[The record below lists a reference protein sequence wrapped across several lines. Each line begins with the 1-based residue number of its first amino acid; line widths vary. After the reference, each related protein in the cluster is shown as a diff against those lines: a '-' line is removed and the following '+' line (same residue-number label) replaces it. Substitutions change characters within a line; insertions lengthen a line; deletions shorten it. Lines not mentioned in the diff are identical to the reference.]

1 MAEPPLSPGSLP
13 PPVDL
18 DDLLQPFAG
27 RGIKLGLD
35 RMQAAL
41 ADGGNPERRFAAV
54 QVAGTNGKGSIATQL
69 HCILLA
75 AGWRCG
81 IYRSPHLVSWCERIQ
96 LDAAWID
103 ADTLRADLGRW
114 LAIAQRHGLSPFE
127 LFTAAAFDR
136 FAAEGLPLVV
146 LEVGVGGRLDATT
159 AHPHRQVVG
168 FGPIGMDHCDLLGD
182 NLAAIAREKAAVM
195 AGARVA
201 ISGPQ
206 APEVAQVL
214 HQEARRW
221 DCSLRWVEPLAS
233 AAQGGPRLGL
243 AGNLQR
249 SNAAVAVAMAEALHA
264 LGWTLSPQAIQRGLA
279 AARWPGRLER
289 RQFRGFPLLLDGA
302 HNPPGAQ
309 ALRDELDR
317 LQAEA
322 EAEAEAG
329 LGICHGS
336 GDDSAGGS
344 GSGSYL
350 GPRRWLL
357 GMQITKDAPQLL
369 DALLRPGDQV
379 ALVPVPDL
387 PSWSRAELVAAR
399 PLLAP
404 QLSEVASPCEGLE
417 WLGASPGPLPGV
429 AGSLHLLGA
438 VIPHLDAPATG

>member
-1 MAEPPLSPGSLP
+1 
-13 PPVDL
+13 
-18 DDLLQPFAG
+18 
-27 RGIKLGLD
+27 
-35 RMQAAL
+35 MQAAL
-41 ADGGNPERRFAAV
+41 ADGGHPEWRFAAV

-96 LDAAWID
+96 LEAAWID
-103 ADTLRADLGRW
+103 PDTLRTDLGRW

-136 FAAEGLPLVV
+136 FAAEELPLVV

-159 AHPHRQVVG
+159 AHPQRPVVG

-214 HQEARRW
+214 HQEAQRW
-221 DCSLRWVEPLAS
+221 DCSLRWVEPLATE
-233 AAQGGPRLGL
+233 AQGGPRLGL

-264 LGWTLSPQAIQRGLA
+264 LGWAISPQAIQRGLA

-317 LQAEA
+317 L
-322 EAEAEAG
+322 EAEAG
-329 LGICHGS
+329 A
-336 GDDSAGGS
+336 GDGG
-344 GSGSYL
+344 YL

-357 GMQITKDAPQLL
+357 GMQISKEAPQLL

-399 PLLAP
+399 PQLAP
-404 QLSEVASPCEGLE
+404 QLREVATPDEGLE
-417 WLGASPGPLPGV
+417 WLVASPGPLPVV

>member
-41 ADGGNPERRFAAV
+41 ADGGHPERRFAAV

-81 IYRSPHLVSWCERIQ
+81 IYRSPHLLSWCERIQ
-96 LDAAWID
+96 LEATWID

-136 FAAEGLPLVV
+136 FAAEELPLVV

-168 FGPIGMDHCDLLGD
+168 FGPIGMDHCDLLGN

-214 HQEARRW
+214 RQEAQRW
-221 DCSLRWVEPLAS
+221 NCSLRWVEPLAS
-233 AAQGGPRLGL
+233 EAQGGPRLGL

-317 LQAEA
+317 L

-329 LGICHGS
+329 GGIG
-336 GDDSAGGS
+336 GDGGS
-344 GSGSYL
+344 GGDVR
-350 GPRRWLL
+350 PRRWLL

-399 PLLAP
+399 PQFAP
-404 QLSEVASPCEGLE
+404 QLREVATPCEGLE
-417 WLGASPGPLPGV
+417 WLVASPGPLAVV

>member
-1 MAEPPLSPGSLP
+1 
-13 PPVDL
+13 
-18 DDLLQPFAG
+18 
-27 RGIKLGLD
+27 
-35 RMQAAL
+35 MQAAL
-41 ADGGNPERRFAAV
+41 ADGGHPERRFAAV

-221 DCSLRWVEPLAS
+221 DCSLRWVEPLATE
-233 AAQGGPRLGL
+233 AQGGPRLGL

-264 LGWTLSPQAIQRGLA
+264 LGWAISPQAIQRGLA

-317 LQAEA
+317 L
-322 EAEAEAG
+322 EAEAG
-329 LGICHGS
+329 A
-336 GDDSAGGS
+336 GDGG
-344 GSGSYL
+344 YL

-357 GMQITKDAPQLL
+357 GMQISKEAPQLL

-399 PLLAP
+399 PQLAP
-404 QLSEVASPCEGLE
+404 QLREVATPCEGLE
-417 WLGASPGPLPGV
+417 WLVASPGPLPVV

-438 VIPHLDAPATG
+438 VIPHLDAPGTG

>member
-1 MAEPPLSPGSLP
+1 
-13 PPVDL
+13 
-18 DDLLQPFAG
+18 
-27 RGIKLGLD
+27 
-35 RMQAAL
+35 AAL
-41 ADGGNPERRFAAV
+41 ADGGHPERRFAAV

-221 DCSLRWVEPLAS
+221 NCSLRWVEPLAS

-322 EAEAEAG
+322 EAG

-336 GDDSAGGS
+336 GGDSAGGS
-344 GSGSYL
+344 GSGSDL

-417 WLGASPGPLPGV
+417 WLVASPGPLPVV

>member
-1 MAEPPLSPGSLP
+1 MAERPLSPGLLP

-322 EAEAEAG
+322 EAG

-336 GDDSAGGS
+336 GGDSAGGS
-344 GSGSYL
+344 GSGSDL

-417 WLGASPGPLPGV
+417 WLVASPGPLPVV

>member
-1 MAEPPLSPGSLP
+1 
-13 PPVDL
+13 
-18 DDLLQPFAG
+18 
-27 RGIKLGLD
+27 
-35 RMQAAL
+35 MQAAL
-41 ADGGNPERRFAAV
+41 ADGGHPERRFAAV

-81 IYRSPHLVSWCERIQ
+81 IYRSPHLLSWCERIQ
-96 LDAAWID
+96 LEATWID

-136 FAAEGLPLVV
+136 FAAEELPLVV

-168 FGPIGMDHCDLLGD
+168 FGPIGMDHCDLLGN

-214 HQEARRW
+214 RQEAQRW
-221 DCSLRWVEPLAS
+221 NCSLRWVEPLAS
-233 AAQGGPRLGL
+233 EAQGGPRLGL

-317 LQAEA
+317 L
-322 EAEAEAG
+322 EAEAG
-329 LGICHGS
+329 SGIG
-336 GDDSAGGS
+336 GDGGS
-344 GSGSYL
+344 GGDGDGDV

-399 PLLAP
+399 PQFAP
-404 QLSEVASPCEGLE
+404 QLREVATPCEGLE
-417 WLGASPGPLPGV
+417 WLVASPGPLAVV

>member
-41 ADGGNPERRFAAV
+41 ADGGHPERRFAAV

-96 LDAAWID
+96 LEAAWID
-103 ADTLRADLGRW
+103 PDTLRADLGRW
-114 LAIAQRHGLSPFE
+114 LAIGQRHGLSPFE
-127 LFTAAAFDR
+127 LLTAAAFDR

-159 AHPHRQVVG
+159 AHPQRPVVG

-195 AGARVA
+195 AGAQVA
-201 ISGPQ
+201 VSGPQ

-214 HQEARRW
+214 RQEAQRW

-233 AAQGGPRLGL
+233 EAQGGPRLGL

-317 LQAEA
+317 L

-329 LGICHGS
+329 S
-336 GDDSAGGS
+336 GS
-344 GSGSYL
+344 GSGGDQ

-357 GMQITKDAPQLL
+357 GMQISKEAPQLL

-404 QLSEVASPCEGLE
+404 QLREVANLCEGLE
-417 WLGASPGPLPGV
+417 WLVASPGPLPVV

>member
-1 MAEPPLSPGSLP
+1 LLP

-41 ADGGNPERRFAAV
+41 ADGGHPERRFAAV

-329 LGICHGS
+329 LGICHGNG
-336 GDDSAGGS
+336 GDSAGDSAGGS
-344 GSGSYL
+344 GSGSGSGGDL

-417 WLGASPGPLPGV
+417 WLVASPGPLAVV

>member
-1 MAEPPLSPGSLP
+1 
-13 PPVDL
+13 
-18 DDLLQPFAG
+18 
-27 RGIKLGLD
+27 
-35 RMQAAL
+35 MQAAL
-41 ADGGNPERRFAAV
+41 ADGGHPERRFAAV

-322 EAEAEAG
+322 EAG
-329 LGICHGS
+329 LCICHGS
-336 GDDSAGGS
+336 GGDSAGGS
-344 GSGSYL
+344 GSGSDL

-417 WLGASPGPLPGV
+417 WLVASPGPLPVV

>member
-1 MAEPPLSPGSLP
+1 
-13 PPVDL
+13 
-18 DDLLQPFAG
+18 
-27 RGIKLGLD
+27 
-35 RMQAAL
+35 MQAAL
-41 ADGGNPERRFAAV
+41 ADGGHPERRFAAV

-81 IYRSPHLVSWCERIQ
+81 IYRSPHMVSWCERIQ
-96 LDAAWID
+96 LEAAWID
-103 ADTLRADLGRW
+103 PDTLRADLGRW
-114 LAIAQRHGLSPFE
+114 QVIGQRHGLSPFE

-136 FAAEGLPLVV
+136 FAAEELPLVV

-214 HQEARRW
+214 RQEARRW

-233 AAQGGPRLGL
+233 EAQGGPRLGL

-279 AARWPGRLER
+279 AARWPGRLEQ

-302 HNPPGAQ
+302 HNPPGAK

-317 LQAEA
+317 L

-329 LGICHGS
+329 S
-336 GDDSAGGS
+336 GGGS
-344 GSGSYL
+344 GGDVR
-350 GPRRWLL
+350 PRSWLL

-369 DALLRPGDQV
+369 DALLRPGDLV

-387 PSWSRAELVAAR
+387 PSWSRAELVAVR

-404 QLSEVASPCEGLE
+404 QLREVATPCEGLE
-417 WLGASPGPLPGV
+417 WLVANPGPLAVV

>member
-1 MAEPPLSPGSLP
+1 MLP

-41 ADGGNPERRFAAV
+41 ADGGHPERRFAAV

-136 FAAEGLPLVV
+136 FATEGLPLVV

-322 EAEAEAG
+322 EAG
-329 LGICHGS
+329 LGICHGNG
-336 GDDSAGGS
+336 GDSAGDSAGGS
-344 GSGSYL
+344 GSGSDL

-417 WLGASPGPLPGV
+417 WLVASPGPLPVV

>member
-1 MAEPPLSPGSLP
+1 
-13 PPVDL
+13 
-18 DDLLQPFAG
+18 
-27 RGIKLGLD
+27 
-35 RMQAAL
+35 MQAAL
-41 ADGGNPERRFAAV
+41 ADGGHPERRFAAV

-81 IYRSPHLVSWCERIQ
+81 IYRSPHLLSWCERIQ
-96 LDAAWID
+96 LEAAWID

-136 FAAEGLPLVV
+136 FAAEELPLVV

-168 FGPIGMDHCDLLGD
+168 FGPIGMDHCDLLGN

-206 APEVAQVL
+206 APAVAQVL
-214 HQEARRW
+214 RQEAQRW
-221 DCSLRWVEPLAS
+221 NCSLRWVEPLAS
-233 AAQGGPRLGL
+233 EAQGGPRLGL

-317 LQAEA
+317 L

-329 LGICHGS
+329 
-336 GDDSAGGS
+336 GGS
-344 GSGSYL
+344 GSGGDGGS
-350 GPRRWLL
+350 GGDVRPRRWLL

-399 PLLAP
+399 PQFAP
-404 QLSEVASPCEGLE
+404 QLREVATPCEGLE
-417 WLGASPGPLPGV
+417 WLVASPGPLAVV

>member
-1 MAEPPLSPGSLP
+1 LLP

-27 RGIKLGLD
+27 RGIKLGLE

-41 ADGGNPERRFAAV
+41 ADGGHPERRFAAV

-322 EAEAEAG
+322 EAEAG
-329 LGICHGS
+329 LGICHGNG
-336 GDDSAGGS
+336 GDSAGDSAGGS
-344 GSGSYL
+344 GSGSGGDL

-369 DALLRPGDQV
+369 DALLRLGDQV

-417 WLGASPGPLPGV
+417 WLVASPGPLPVV

>member
-1 MAEPPLSPGSLP
+1 MRLAEPPLSLGSLP

-41 ADGGNPERRFAAV
+41 ADGGHPERRFAAV

-81 IYRSPHLVSWCERIQ
+81 IYRSPHLLSWCERIQ
-96 LDAAWID
+96 LEAAWID

-136 FAAEGLPLVV
+136 FAAEELPLVV

-168 FGPIGMDHCDLLGD
+168 FGPIGMDHCDLLGN

-206 APEVAQVL
+206 APAVAQVL
-214 HQEARRW
+214 RQEAQRW
-221 DCSLRWVEPLAS
+221 NCSLRWVEPLAS
-233 AAQGGPRLGL
+233 EAQGGPRLGL

-317 LQAEA
+317 L

-329 LGICHGS
+329 
-336 GDDSAGGS
+336 GGS
-344 GSGSYL
+344 GSGGDGGS
-350 GPRRWLL
+350 GGDVRPRRWLL

-399 PLLAP
+399 PQFAP
-404 QLSEVASPCEGLE
+404 QLREVATPCEGLE
-417 WLGASPGPLPGV
+417 WLVASPGPLAVV

>member
-1 MAEPPLSPGSLP
+1 
-13 PPVDL
+13 
-18 DDLLQPFAG
+18 
-27 RGIKLGLD
+27 
-35 RMQAAL
+35 MQAAL
-41 ADGGNPERRFAAV
+41 ADGGHPERRFAAV

-96 LDAAWID
+96 LEAAWID
-103 ADTLRADLGRW
+103 PDTLRADLGRW
-114 LAIAQRHGLSPFE
+114 QAIGQRHGLSPFE
-127 LFTAAAFDR
+127 LLTAAAFDR

-159 AHPHRQVVG
+159 AHPQRPVVG

-214 HQEARRW
+214 RQEAQRW
-221 DCSLRWVEPLAS
+221 DCSLRWVEPLATE
-233 AAQGGPRLGL
+233 AQGGPRLGL

-264 LGWTLSPQAIQRGLA
+264 LGWAISPQAIQRGLA

-317 LQAEA
+317 LEA

-329 LGICHGS
+329 
-336 GDDSAGGS
+336 GGS
-344 GSGSYL
+344 GSGANQR
-350 GPRRWLL
+350 PRRWLL
-357 GMQITKDAPQLL
+357 GMQISKEAPQLL

-399 PLLAP
+399 PQLAP
-404 QLSEVASPCEGLE
+404 QLREVATPDEGLE
-417 WLGASPGPLPGV
+417 WLVASPGPLPVV

>member
-1 MAEPPLSPGSLP
+1 
-13 PPVDL
+13 
-18 DDLLQPFAG
+18 
-27 RGIKLGLD
+27 
-35 RMQAAL
+35 MQAAL
-41 ADGGNPERRFAAV
+41 AEGGHPERRFAAV

-96 LDAAWID
+96 LEAAWID
-103 ADTLRADLGRW
+103 PDTLRADLGRW
-114 LAIAQRHGLSPFE
+114 LAIGQRHGLSPFE
-127 LFTAAAFDR
+127 LLTAAAFDR

-168 FGPIGMDHCDLLGD
+168 FGPIGMDHCDLLGN

-214 HQEARRW
+214 RQEAQRW
-221 DCSLRWVEPLAS
+221 NCSLRWVEPLAS
-233 AAQGGPRLGL
+233 EAQGGPRLGL

-317 LQAEA
+317 LEA
-322 EAEAEAG
+322 GAEAG
-329 LGICHGS
+329 FYMCHGFDMCHGS
-336 GDDSAGGS
+336 GDGDDVR
-344 GSGSYL
+344 
-350 GPRRWLL
+350 PRRWLL
-357 GMQITKDAPQLL
+357 GMQISKEAPQLL

-399 PLLAP
+399 PQLAP
-404 QLSEVASPCEGLE
+404 QLREVATPDEGLE
-417 WLGASPGPLPGV
+417 WLVASPGPLPVV

>member
-41 ADGGNPERRFAAV
+41 ADGGHPERRFAAV

-96 LDAAWID
+96 LEAAWID
-103 ADTLRADLGRW
+103 PDTLRADLGRW
-114 LAIAQRHGLSPFE
+114 QAIGQRHGLSPFE
-127 LFTAAAFDR
+127 LLTAAAFDR

-159 AHPHRQVVG
+159 AHPQRPVVG

-214 HQEARRW
+214 RQEAQRW
-221 DCSLRWVEPLAS
+221 DCGLRWVEPLATE
-233 AAQGGPRLGL
+233 AQGGPRLGL
-243 AGNLQR
+243 AGNMQR

-264 LGWTLSPQAIQRGLA
+264 LGWALSPQAIQRGLA

-309 ALRDELDR
+309 ALRHELDR
-317 LQAEA
+317 L
-322 EAEAEAG
+322 EAEAG
-329 LGICHGS
+329 IGI
-336 GDDSAGGS
+336 GS
-344 GSGSYL
+344 GSGD
-350 GPRRWLL
+350 GGDVRPRRWLL
-357 GMQITKDAPQLL
+357 GMQISKEAPQLL

-387 PSWSRAELVAAR
+387 PSWSRAELVAVR
-399 PLLAP
+399 PQLAP
-404 QLSEVASPCEGLE
+404 QLREVATPCEGLE
-417 WLGASPGPLPGV
+417 WLVASPGPLPVV

>member
-1 MAEPPLSPGSLP
+1 
-13 PPVDL
+13 
-18 DDLLQPFAG
+18 
-27 RGIKLGLD
+27 
-35 RMQAAL
+35 MQAAL
-41 ADGGNPERRFAAV
+41 ADGGHPERRFAAV

-81 IYRSPHLVSWCERIQ
+81 IYRSPHLLSWCERIQ
-96 LDAAWID
+96 LEATWID

-136 FAAEGLPLVV
+136 FAAEELPLVV

-168 FGPIGMDHCDLLGD
+168 FGPIGMDHCDLLGN

-214 HQEARRW
+214 RQEAQRW
-221 DCSLRWVEPLAS
+221 NCSLRWVEPLAS
-233 AAQGGPRLGL
+233 EAQGGPRLGL

-317 LQAEA
+317 L
-322 EAEAEAG
+322 EAEAG
-329 LGICHGS
+329 
-336 GDDSAGGS
+336 GGS
-344 GSGSYL
+344 GSGSGGDVRPL
-350 GPRRWLL
+350 RWLL

-369 DALLRPGDQV
+369 DVLLRPGDQV

-399 PLLAP
+399 PQFAP
-404 QLSEVASPCEGLE
+404 QLREVATPCEGLE
-417 WLGASPGPLPGV
+417 WLVASPGPLAVV

>member
-1 MAEPPLSPGSLP
+1 MAERPLSPGLLP

-41 ADGGNPERRFAAV
+41 ADGGHPERRFAAV

-127 LFTAAAFDR
+127 LVTAAAFDR

-221 DCSLRWVEPLAS
+221 NCSLRWVEPLAS

-322 EAEAEAG
+322 EAG

-336 GDDSAGGS
+336 GGDSAGGS
-344 GSGSYL
+344 GSGSDL

-404 QLSEVASPCEGLE
+404 QLIEVASPCEGLE
-417 WLGASPGPLPGV
+417 WLVASPGPLPVV

>member
-41 ADGGNPERRFAAV
+41 ADGGHPERRFAAV

-96 LDAAWID
+96 LEAAWID
-103 ADTLRADLGRW
+103 PDTLRADLGRW
-114 LAIAQRHGLSPFE
+114 LAIGQRHGLSPFE
-127 LFTAAAFDR
+127 LLTAAAFDR

-159 AHPHRQVVG
+159 AHPHRPVVG

-214 HQEARRW
+214 RQEAQRW
-221 DCSLRWVEPLAS
+221 DCSLRWVEPLATE
-233 AAQGGPRLGL
+233 AQGGPRLGL

-264 LGWTLSPQAIQRGLA
+264 LGWALSPQAIQRGLA

-317 LQAEA
+317 L
-322 EAEAEAG
+322 EAEAG
-329 LGICHGS
+329 
-336 GDDSAGGS
+336 AGVGV
-344 GSGSYL
+344 GEDVR
-350 GPRRWLL
+350 PRRWLL
-357 GMQITKDAPQLL
+357 GMQISKEAPQLL

-404 QLSEVASPCEGLE
+404 QLREVATPCEGLE
-417 WLGASPGPLPGV
+417 WLVASPGPLPVV

>member
-1 MAEPPLSPGSLP
+1 
-13 PPVDL
+13 
-18 DDLLQPFAG
+18 
-27 RGIKLGLD
+27 
-35 RMQAAL
+35 MQAAL
-41 ADGGNPERRFAAV
+41 ADGGHPERRFAAV

-96 LDAAWID
+96 LEAAWID
-103 ADTLRADLGRW
+103 PDTLRTDLGRW
-114 LAIAQRHGLSPFE
+114 QAIGQRHGLSPFE
-127 LFTAAAFDR
+127 LFTAAAFYR
-136 FAAEGLPLVV
+136 FAAEELPLVV

-159 AHPHRQVVG
+159 AHPHRAVVG

-214 HQEARRW
+214 RQEARRW

-233 AAQGGPRLGL
+233 EAQGGPRLGL

-264 LGWTLSPQAIQRGLA
+264 LGWILSPQAIQRGLA
-279 AARWPGRLER
+279 AARWPGRLEQ

-302 HNPPGAQ
+302 HNPPGAK

-317 LQAEA
+317 LEA

-329 LGICHGS
+329 S
-336 GDDSAGGS
+336 GS
-344 GSGSYL
+344 GSGSGSGGDVRL
-350 GPRRWLL
+350 RSWLL

-369 DALLRPGDQV
+369 DALLRPGDLV

-387 PSWSRAELVAAR
+387 PSWSRAELVAVR

-404 QLSEVASPCEGLE
+404 QLREVATPCEGLE
-417 WLGASPGPLPGV
+417 WLVANPGPLAVV

>member
-1 MAEPPLSPGSLP
+1 MAELPLTPGSLP
-13 PPVDL
+13 SPVDL
-18 DDLLQPFAG
+18 DDLLQPFVG

-41 ADGGNPERRFAAV
+41 AEAGHPERRFAAV

-96 LDAAWID
+96 LEAAWID
-103 ADTLRADLGRW
+103 ADTLRADLARW
-114 LAIAQRHGLSPFE
+114 QAIAQRHGLSPFE
-127 LFTAAAFDR
+127 LITAAAFDR

-159 AHPHRQVVG
+159 VHPQRSVVG

-182 NLAAIAREKAAVM
+182 SLEAIAREKAAVM

-214 HQEARRW
+214 RQEAQRW
-221 DCSLRWVEPLAS
+221 DCSLRWVEPLATE
-233 AAQGGPRLGL
+233 AQGGPRLGL

-264 LGWTLSPQAIQRGLA
+264 LGWAISPQAIQRGLA

-309 ALRDELDR
+309 ALREELDR

-322 EAEAEAG
+322 EAEA
-329 LGICHGS
+329 GIGHGS
-336 GDDSAGGS
+336 GDGDRGVGVCV
-344 GSGSYL
+344 GVGDV

-357 GMQITKDAPQLL
+357 GMQITKEAPQLL

-379 ALVPVPDL
+379 ALVPLPDL
-387 PSWSRAELVAAR
+387 PSWSRDGLVAAR
-399 PLLAP
+399 PQLAP
-404 QLSEVASPCEGLE
+404 QLREVATPLEGLD
-417 WLGASPGPLPGV
+417 WLVASPGPLPVV
-429 AGSLHLLGA
+429 AGSLYLLGA

>member
-1 MAEPPLSPGSLP
+1 M
-13 PPVDL
+13 DL
-18 DDLLQPFAG
+18 EDLLQPFAG
-27 RGIKLGLD
+27 RGIQLGLE

-41 ADGGNPERRFAAV
+41 ADGGHPERRFAAV

-69 HCILLA
+69 HSILLA

-81 IYRSPHLVSWCERIQ
+81 IYRSPHLVSWCERVQ
-96 LDAAWID
+96 LGDAWID

-114 LAIAQRHGLSPFE
+114 QSIAQRHGLSTFE
-127 LFTAAAFDR
+127 LLTAAAFDR

-159 AHPHRQVVG
+159 AHPQRSVVG
-168 FGPIGMDHCDLLGD
+168 FGPIGMDHCDLLGH
-182 NLAAIAREKAAVM
+182 NLATIAREKAAVM

-201 ISGPQ
+201 ISGAQ
-206 APEVAQVL
+206 APEVVQVL
-214 HQEARRW
+214 HQEAQRW

-233 AAQGGPRLGL
+233 EAAGGPRLGL

-264 LGWTLSPQAIQRGLA
+264 LGWTLTPQAIDRGLA

-289 RQFRGFPLLLDGA
+289 RHFRGFPLLLDGA

-317 LQAEA
+317 LV
-322 EAEAEAG
+322 
-329 LGICHGS
+329 
-336 GDDSAGGS
+336 AGG
-344 GSGSYL
+344 GSVGEGGS

-357 GMQITKDAPQLL
+357 GMQRTKEAPLLL
-369 DALLRPGDQV
+369 DALLRPEDQV

-399 PLLAP
+399 PQLALQLKEVATPFEGLDWLLAAP
-404 QLSEVASPCEGLE
+404 
-417 WLGASPGPLPGV
+417 GALPVV

>member
-1 MAEPPLSPGSLP
+1 
-13 PPVDL
+13 
-18 DDLLQPFAG
+18 
-27 RGIKLGLD
+27 
-35 RMQAAL
+35 MQAAL
-41 ADGGNPERRFAAV
+41 ADGGHPERRFAAV

-96 LDAAWID
+96 LEAAWID
-103 ADTLRADLGRW
+103 PDTLRADLGRW
-114 LAIAQRHGLSPFE
+114 QAIGQRHGLSPFE
-127 LFTAAAFDR
+127 LLTAAAFDR

-159 AHPHRQVVG
+159 AHPQRPVVG

-214 HQEARRW
+214 RQEAQRW
-221 DCSLRWVEPLAS
+221 DCSLRWVEPLATE
-233 AAQGGPRLGL
+233 AQGGPRLGL

-264 LGWTLSPQAIQRGLA
+264 LGWAISPQAIQRGLA

-317 LQAEA
+317 LEA

-329 LGICHGS
+329 
-336 GDDSAGGS
+336 GGS
-344 GSGSYL
+344 GSGANQR
-350 GPRRWLL
+350 PRRWLL
-357 GMQITKDAPQLL
+357 GMQISKEAPQLL

-399 PLLAP
+399 PLLAT
-404 QLSEVASPCEGLE
+404 QLREVATPDEGLE
-417 WLGASPGPLPGV
+417 WLVASPGPLPVV

>member
-1 MAEPPLSPGSLP
+1 LLP

-41 ADGGNPERRFAAV
+41 ADGGHPERRFAAV

-322 EAEAEAG
+322 EAEAG
-329 LGICHGS
+329 LGICHGNG
-336 GDDSAGGS
+336 GDSAGDSAGGS
-344 GSGSYL
+344 GSGSGSGSGGDL

-417 WLGASPGPLPGV
+417 WLVASPGPLPVV

>member
-1 MAEPPLSPGSLP
+1 
-13 PPVDL
+13 
-18 DDLLQPFAG
+18 
-27 RGIKLGLD
+27 
-35 RMQAAL
+35 MQAAL
-41 ADGGNPERRFAAV
+41 ADGGHPERRFAAV

-96 LDAAWID
+96 LEAAWID
-103 ADTLRADLGRW
+103 PDTLRADLGRW
-114 LAIAQRHGLSPFE
+114 QAIGQRHGLSPFE
-127 LFTAAAFDR
+127 LLTAAAFDR

-159 AHPHRQVVG
+159 AHPQRPVVG

-214 HQEARRW
+214 RQEAQRW
-221 DCSLRWVEPLAS
+221 DCSLRWVEPLATE
-233 AAQGGPRLGL
+233 AQGGPRLGL

-264 LGWTLSPQAIQRGLA
+264 LGWALSPQAIQRGLA

-317 LQAEA
+317 LEA
-322 EAEAEAG
+322 EACFDM
-329 LGICHGS
+329 CHGS
-336 GDDSAGGS
+336 GSGDGS
-344 GSGSYL
+344 GVR
-350 GPRRWLL
+350 PRRWLL
-357 GMQITKDAPQLL
+357 GMQISKEAPQLL

-399 PLLAP
+399 PQLAP
-404 QLSEVASPCEGLE
+404 QLREVATPDEGLE
-417 WLGASPGPLPGV
+417 WLVASPGPLPVV

>member
-1 MAEPPLSPGSLP
+1 
-13 PPVDL
+13 
-18 DDLLQPFAG
+18 
-27 RGIKLGLD
+27 
-35 RMQAAL
+35 MQAAL
-41 ADGGNPERRFAAV
+41 ADGGHPERRFAAV

-96 LDAAWID
+96 LEAAWID

-114 LAIAQRHGLSPFE
+114 LAIGQRHGLSPFE
-127 LFTAAAFDR
+127 LLTAAAFDR

-159 AHPHRQVVG
+159 AHPLRPVVG

-214 HQEARRW
+214 RQEAQRW
-221 DCSLRWVEPLAS
+221 DCSLRWVEPLATE
-233 AAQGGPRLGL
+233 AQGGPRLGL

-264 LGWTLSPQAIQRGLA
+264 LGWAISPQAIQRGLA

-317 LQAEA
+317 L
-322 EAEAEAG
+322 EAEAG
-329 LGICHGS
+329 A
-336 GDDSAGGS
+336 GDGG
-344 GSGSYL
+344 YL

-357 GMQITKDAPQLL
+357 GMQISKEAPQLL

-399 PLLAP
+399 PQLAP
-404 QLSEVASPCEGLE
+404 QLREVATPDEGLE
-417 WLGASPGPLPGV
+417 WLVASPGPLPVV

-438 VIPHLDAPATG
+438 VIPHLDAPPTG

>member
-41 ADGGNPERRFAAV
+41 ADGGHPERRFAAV

-96 LDAAWID
+96 LEAAWID
-103 ADTLRADLGRW
+103 PDTLRADLGRW
-114 LAIAQRHGLSPFE
+114 QAIGQRHGLSPFE
-127 LFTAAAFDR
+127 LLTAAAFDR

-159 AHPHRQVVG
+159 AHPQRPVVG

-214 HQEARRW
+214 RQEAQRW
-221 DCSLRWVEPLAS
+221 DCSLRWVEPLATE
-233 AAQGGPRLGL
+233 AQGGPRLGL

-249 SNAAVAVAMAEALHA
+249 SNAAVAVAMAEALHV
-264 LGWTLSPQAIQRGLA
+264 LGWALSPQAIQRGLA

-317 LQAEA
+317 L

-329 LGICHGS
+329 I
-336 GDDSAGGS
+336 GDDVR
-344 GSGSYL
+344 
-350 GPRRWLL
+350 PRRWLL
-357 GMQITKDAPQLL
+357 GMQISKEAPQLL

-399 PLLAP
+399 PQLAP
-404 QLSEVASPCEGLE
+404 QLREVATPDEGLE
-417 WLGASPGPLPGV
+417 WLVASPGPLPVV

>member
-41 ADGGNPERRFAAV
+41 ADAGHPERRFAAV

-114 LAIAQRHGLSPFE
+114 LAITQRHGLSPFE

-136 FAAEGLPLVV
+136 FATEGLPLVV

-322 EAEAEAG
+322 G
-329 LGICHGS
+329 LGICHGNG
-336 GDDSAGGS
+336 GDSAGDSAGGS
-344 GSGSYL
+344 GSGSDL

-404 QLSEVASPCEGLE
+404 QLIEVASPCEGLE
-417 WLGASPGPLPGV
+417 WLVASPGPLPVV

>member
-1 MAEPPLSPGSLP
+1 
-13 PPVDL
+13 
-18 DDLLQPFAG
+18 
-27 RGIKLGLD
+27 
-35 RMQAAL
+35 MQAAL
-41 ADGGNPERRFAAV
+41 ADGGHPERRFAAV

-96 LDAAWID
+96 LEAAWID

-114 LAIAQRHGLSPFE
+114 LAIGQRHGLSPFE
-127 LFTAAAFDR
+127 LLTAAAFDR
-136 FAAEGLPLVV
+136 FATEGLPLVV

-159 AHPHRQVVG
+159 AHPLRPVVG

-214 HQEARRW
+214 RQEAQRW
-221 DCSLRWVEPLAS
+221 DCSLRWVEPLATE
-233 AAQGGPRLGL
+233 AQGGPRLGL

-264 LGWTLSPQAIQRGLA
+264 LGWAISPQAIQRGLA

-317 LQAEA
+317 L

-329 LGICHGS
+329 IGICHSS
-336 GDDSAGGS
+336 GGG
-344 GSGSYL
+344 GG
-350 GPRRWLL
+350 GDVRPRRWLL
-357 GMQITKDAPQLL
+357 GMQISKEAPQLL

-399 PLLAP
+399 PQLAP
-404 QLSEVASPCEGLE
+404 QLREVATPDEGLE
-417 WLGASPGPLPGV
+417 WLVASPGPLPVV

>member
-1 MAEPPLSPGSLP
+1 MAESPLSPGSLP

-41 ADGGNPERRFAAV
+41 ADGGHPERRFAAV

-81 IYRSPHLVSWCERIQ
+81 IYRSPHLLSWCERIQ
-96 LDAAWID
+96 LEATWID

-136 FAAEGLPLVV
+136 FAAEELPLVV

-168 FGPIGMDHCDLLGD
+168 FGPIGMDHCDLLGN

-214 HQEARRW
+214 RQEAQRW
-221 DCSLRWVEPLAS
+221 NCSLRWVEPLAS
-233 AAQGGPRLGL
+233 EAQGGPRLGL

-317 LQAEA
+317 L
-322 EAEAEAG
+322 EAEAG
-329 LGICHGS
+329 SGIGGGIGS
-336 GDDSAGGS
+336 GGDV
-344 GSGSYL
+344 

-399 PLLAP
+399 PQFAP
-404 QLSEVASPCEGLE
+404 QLREVATPCEGLE
-417 WLGASPGPLPGV
+417 WLVANPGPLAVV

>member
-1 MAEPPLSPGSLP
+1 MRLAEPPLSPGSLP

-41 ADGGNPERRFAAV
+41 ADGGHPERRFAAV

-69 HCILLA
+69 HGILLA

-96 LDAAWID
+96 LEAAWID

-114 LAIAQRHGLSPFE
+114 QAIGQRHGLSPFE

-159 AHPHRQVVG
+159 AHPQRPVVG

-214 HQEARRW
+214 LQEARRW
-221 DCSLRWVEPLAS
+221 NCSLRWVEPLATE
-233 AAQGGPRLGL
+233 AQGGPRLGL

-322 EAEAEAG
+322 G

-336 GDDSAGGS
+336 GPGDGDGS
-344 GSGSYL
+344 GPGDGGDI

-417 WLGASPGPLPGV
+417 WLVASPGPLPVV

>member
-1 MAEPPLSPGSLP
+1 LAEPPLSPGSLP

-18 DDLLQPFAG
+18 EDLLQPFAA
-27 RGIKLGLD
+27 RGIQLGLE

-41 ADGGNPERRFAAV
+41 ADGGHPERRFAAV

-96 LDAAWID
+96 LEAAWID
-103 ADTLRADLGRW
+103 ADILRADLGRW
-114 LAIAQRHGLSPFE
+114 QPIAQHHGLSPFE

-159 AHPHRQVVG
+159 AHPQREVVG
-168 FGPIGMDHCDLLGD
+168 FGPIGMDHADLLGD
-182 NLAAIAREKAAVM
+182 NLVAIAREKAAVM

-214 HQEARRW
+214 RQEAQRW
-221 DCSLRWVEPLAS
+221 NCSLRWVKPLAS
-233 AAQGGPRLGL
+233 AAAGGPRLGL

-249 SNAAVAVAMAEALHA
+249 SNAGVAVAMAEALHA
-264 LGWTLSPQAIQRGLA
+264 LGWCISPQAIVRGLG
-279 AARWPGRLER
+279 AARWPGRLEQR
-289 RQFRGFPLLLDGA
+289 HFRGFPLLLDGA
-302 HNPPGAQ
+302 HNLPGAW

-317 LQAEA
+317 LA
-322 EAEAEAG
+322 AG
-329 LGICHGS
+329 GGDGS
-336 GDDSAGGS
+336 GDSDGS
-344 GSGSYL
+344 

-357 GMQITKDAPQLL
+357 GMQSTKEAPLLL
-369 DALLRPGDQV
+369 DALLRPEDQV
-379 ALVPVPDL
+379 ALVSVPDL
-387 PSWSRAELVAAR
+387 PSWSRAELLAAR
-399 PLLAP
+399 PQLAP
-404 QLSEVASPCEGLE
+404 QLREVATPLEGLD
-417 WLGASPGPLPGV
+417 WLLATPGPLPVV

>member
-1 MAEPPLSPGSLP
+1 MAERPLSPGLLP

-41 ADGGNPERRFAAV
+41 ADGGHPERRFAAV

-221 DCSLRWVEPLAS
+221 NCSLRWVEPLAS

-322 EAEAEAG
+322 EAG

-336 GDDSAGGS
+336 GGDSAGGS
-344 GSGSYL
+344 GSGSDL

-417 WLGASPGPLPGV
+417 WLVASPGPLPVV